1 MCSLDTT
8 QCVVHSLCK
17 CVVSMVHQSSAISA
31 VFSSHSPTG
40 SSKPS
45 FNTTV
50 QTHTLCAH
58 KRERCTN
65 TAVHTTTLSA
75 CAQKVCGCAA
85 ATKLC
90 VHTKTLCTHKAH
102 FVYVFFVEQNLLPSL
117 PAAFTSSALPNISIN
132 ITSSPLASPSS
143 PTIST

>member
-1 MCSLDTT
+1 MYYTM
-8 QCVVHSLCK
+8 CK
-17 CVVSMVHQSSAISA
+17 CVVCSVQQSFAAISA

-65 TAVHTTTLSA
+65 TAMHTTTLSA
-75 CAQKVCGCAA
+75 CAHQKVCGCAA

-143 PTIST
+143 PSIST